1 MTKGRWKSAWGNAR
15 AAYRRGKPIWAPDDM
30 TAYAVLVS
38 LLTMKIRE
46 DDSPWGSPAERL
58 RSLASARRARRTIE
72 AWYREGMSPSEMTK
86 ILEARYRARKG
97 VVA

>member
-1 MTKGRWKSAWGNAR
+1 MTKERWKAAWSNAR
-15 AAYRRGKPIWAPDDM
+15 AAYRRGKPIWSPDDM
-30 TAYAVLVS
+30 AAYAVFVRLIS
-38 LLTMKIRE
+38 LKIKTE
-46 DDSPWGSPAERL
+46 DTPWGAPSERL
-58 RSLASARRARRTIE
+58 RSLASARRARRAVE